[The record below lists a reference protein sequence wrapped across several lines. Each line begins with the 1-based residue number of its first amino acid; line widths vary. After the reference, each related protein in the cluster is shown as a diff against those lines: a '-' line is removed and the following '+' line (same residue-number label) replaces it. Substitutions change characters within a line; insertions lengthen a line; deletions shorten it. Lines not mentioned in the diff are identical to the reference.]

1 MPQQSGWC
9 GAASQTPHHTHMPRF
24 ARSAPLVLA
33 AAQIIAGFIFL
44 APGYVRPDSIA
55 IFAYLRSPVFDRD
68 FAFFNEWASAG
79 LVRNGLT
86 LFSEVT
92 PAGAL
97 SNHWWIGT
105 SIVSAP
111 PYLIARWIG
120 GPPDGFG
127 GIYAVALAWTNV
139 AFAMATLCIAW
150 TFIRRDVS
158 PKIATVAWVATS
170 LCTPLFW
177 QKLRLPLGTHV
188 AGALPY
194 RLLFLRPFREPGSG
208 LAA

>member
-1 MPQQSGWC
+1 MSGL
-9 GAASQTPHHTHMPRF
+9 GRLRT
-24 ARSAPLVLA
+24 APLIILA
-33 AAQIIAGFIFL
+33 AHVVCALIFL
-44 APGYVRPDSIA
+44 APSYVRPDSIA
-55 IFAYLRSPVFDRD
+55 VFAYLRSAVFDGD

-127 GIYAVALAWTNV
+127 GIYAVVLPWPHV
-139 AFAMATLCIAW
+139 AVAIATLCIAW
-150 TFIRRDVS
+150 
-158 PKIATVAWVATS
+158 
-170 LCTPLFW
+170 
-177 QKLRLPLGTHV
+177 
-188 AGALPY
+188 
-194 RLLFLRPFREPGSG
+194 
-208 LAA
+208 